1 MQTRYNSGIDLVAYD
16 PCAGTFSVANDWGLV
31 GTQDINTVLAQS
43 FCIVCVRPC
52 FNEPHIFSYNPNL
65 KVNFDQF
72 DLVLISDI
80 EYTSIQ
86 ETVAWLQRNNIRN
99 YLLALGGQ
107 VDTENFDSSSMVYR
121 YHWASQY
128 TLRDTYINTHAD
140 SKPFVFDVLLGARRP
155 HRDYVMLA
163 MTKYCMLDSSIVTYR
178 DCFVGHLT
186 DHQTQEFAQLF
197 ADTEFLYPYVSPNL
211 DPAWEV
217 RPNLTNDISYLIPV
231 EIFQKCYYSVITET
245 LGTGSSF
252 FFSEKAAK
260 AMFAKRLFVAF
271 SNANYYAKLHS
282 LGYKTFGTVIDE
294 SFDSDPL
301 DFSRFARAIEQME
314 YLAAQDPVQVLKKVQ
329 PVLDHNHNH
338 LYRMIKH
345 TRRSMTNLLH
355 QRIPQRYITQDQS
368 LD

>member
-1 MQTRYNSGIDLVAYD
+1 MQTKYNSGINLVAYD
-16 PCAGTFSVANDWGLV
+16 PCASTFSVANDWGLV
-31 GTQDINTVLAQS
+31 GTQDIGTALAQP
-43 FCIVCVRPC
+43 FRIVCVRPC

-86 ETVAWLQRNNIRN
+86 ETVAWLQRNGIKN

-107 VDTENFDSSSMVYR
+107 VDTHKFDSNKMIYR

-128 TLRDTYINTHAD
+128 AIRDTYVDTAAEH
-140 SKPFVFDVLLGARRP
+140 KPFVFDVLLGARRP

-163 MTKYCMLDSSIVTYR
+163 MTKHHMLDRSIVTYR
-178 DCFVGHLT
+178 DCFIGHVV
-186 DHQTQEFAQLF
+186 DHQTQEFAKLF
-197 ADTEFLYPYVSPNL
+197 SDTALLYPYTSPNL

-217 RPNLTNDISYLIPV
+217 RHNLTNDISYLIPV
-231 EIFQKCYYSVITET
+231 EIFRRCYYSVITET

-271 SNANYYAKLHS
+271 SNANYYANLQQ
-282 LGYKTFGTVIDE
+282 LGYATFGSVIDE

-301 DFSRFARAIEQME
+301 DSSRFARAIDQMK
-314 YLAAQDPVQVLKKVQ
+314 YLAAQDPVKVLKKVQ
-329 PVLDHNHNH
+329 PELEHNHNH
-338 LYRMIKH
+338 LYHMIKQ
-345 TRRSMTNLLH
+345 TRDTMTALLQQRVPRQYIISVQNLV
-355 QRIPQRYITQDQS
+355 
-368 LD
+368 

>member
-1 MQTRYNSGIDLVAYD
+1 MQTRYNSGISLVAYD
-16 PCAGTFSVANDWGLV
+16 PCAGTFSVANDWGLT
-31 GTQDINTVLAQS
+31 GTQDIDAVLTQP
-43 FCIVCVRPC
+43 FRILCVRPC

-72 DLVLISDI
+72 DLVLVSDI

-86 ETVAWLQRNNIRN
+86 ETVTWLQRNGIEN

-128 TLRDTYINTHAD
+128 TLRDTYINTHLD
-140 SKPFVFDVLLGARRP
+140 QKPFVFDVLLGARRP
-155 HRDYVMLA
+155 HRDFVMLA
-163 MTKYCMLDSSIVTYR
+163 MTKYNMLDSSIVTYR
-178 DCFVGHLT
+178 DCFVGHIT
-186 DHQTQEFAQLF
+186 DHQTQEFAKLF
-197 ADTEFLYPYVSPNL
+197 ADTKFVYPYVSPNL
-211 DPAWEV
+211 ESDWEV

-245 LGTGSSF
+245 LGTGCSF

-282 LGYKTFGTVIDE
+282 LGYETFDAVIDE

-301 DFSRFARAIEQME
+301 DFSRFARAIEQMQ
-314 YLAAQDPVQVLKKVQ
+314 YLAAQDPVHVLKKVQ
-329 PVLDHNHNH
+329 PVLEHNHHH
-338 LYRMIKH
+338 LYRMIQR
-345 TRRSMTNLLH
+345 TRCNMNTLLR
-355 QRIPQRYITQDQS
+355 QRVPQQYITQDQS